1 MAQNFFDVEKG
12 FQIDTLRTFT
22 SGTGDPTVDEPV
34 GSLYLEDDGTLWQK
48 RSAGAGVTNWR
59 RQATEEFV
67 NDTIAGRTW
76 RDPVIVKEDANF
88 ANLAAAEV
96 QLNAGAPEFEGV
108 AISDGDRILFTDIVG
123 ENANVFIVNG
133 TPGSAAT
140 LVEDTNL
147 ASDGD
152 TLWVQQGTTHAD
164 TTWAFDGTNWIQIG
178 AGDATELGFIRTFI
192 GKGAAGSETPVYS
205 SNNFVT
211 DTDSLET
218 AIGDLDAEAGLNR
231 TDTDANT
238 AKLADART
246 VTTSDNVTGVVTLDT
261 VNVDTVA
268 SVKWFVYAQG
278 NLVGD
283 APKKRVVEIHA
294 THDGHLVGGGA
305 DAANTDFNVTSKLS
319 LGTPLGT
326 TYDVILTGAGGSQA
340 MELRVAASTASDF
353 KATREVI
360 NFV

>member
-1 MAQNFFDVEKG
+1 MAQSFFDVEKG
-12 FQIDTLRTFT
+12 FQIDSLRTFT
-22 SGTGDPTVDEPV
+22 SGTGDPTVDEPI

-48 RSAGAGVTNWR
+48 RTAGAGVANWR
-59 RQATEEFV
+59 RQATEDFV
-67 NDTIAGRTW
+67 NDAIAGRTW
-76 RDPVIVKEDANF
+76 RDPARAKDDTVF
-88 ANLAAAEV
+88 ANLAAAEA
-96 QLNAGAPEFEGV
+96 QLNGAGTFDGV
-108 AISDGDRILFTDIVG
+108 TVVDTNRILFTAITG
-123 ENANVFIVNG
+123 ENKNVFIVNG
-133 TPGSAAT
+133 TPGAGAT

-152 TLWVQQGTTHAD
+152 ALWVQEGSINAD
-164 TTWAFDGTNWIQIG
+164 TQWFFDGTDWVQTG
-178 AGDATELGFIRTFI
+178 AGDQTELAFIRAFI
-192 GKGAAGSETPVYS
+192 GKGAAGSETPIYS

-246 VTTSDNVTGVVTLDT
+246 VSTANNVTGVVTLDS
-261 VNVDTVA
+261 VNVDLVA

-305 DAANTDFNVTSKLS
+305 DAANTDFNTTSKLK

-326 TYDVILTGAGGSQA
+326 TYDVDLSGAGGSQV
-340 MELRVAASTASDF
+340 MRLRVAASTASDF
-353 KATREVI
+353 KAIREVI
-360 NFV
+360 KF